1 MVERSWLPYNV
12 GTKRVKKKLKRKKSA
27 GEYLAF
33 ISAKYDVNPDT
44 LFCALLSAGENRKS
58 RCGNLSIE
66 CRGKIKD
73 RLIFLI
79 TDGSEVVAQLS
90 VSATFLTKEGNPLRN
105 FLETDMVR
113 KHIARKTKSP
123 VSYSIRDLRAGM
135 NHVNLKAKVLEVTQP
150 KQVFTRYGN
159 YASLAKAV
167 IADETGKIK
176 LCLWNDQIDS
186 VSAGNTV
193 QIENARTSTFR
204 GERQLSLGKNGTVS
218 NIEHFEDEMMPTDL
232 QQQSPSS

>member
-1 MVERSWLPYNV
+1 MVERSRLPYNV
-12 GTKRVKKKLKRKKSA
+12 EAKKGEEKLKRRKSA

-33 ISAKYDVNPDT
+33 ISAKYEVDPDT

-73 RLIFLI
+73 RIIFLI
-79 TDGSEVVAQLS
+79 MDNSEVVAQLS
-90 VSATFLTKEGNPLRN
+90 VSENFLTKEGNPLRN
-105 FLETDMVR
+105 FMETDMVR
-113 KHIARKTKSP
+113 KHIAKRTKP
-123 VSYSIRDLRAGM
+123 PMSYSIRDLRAGM
-135 NHVNLKAKVLEVTQP
+135 NHVNLKAKVLEVTKP
-150 KQVFTRYGN
+150 RQVFTRYGN

-186 VSAGNTV
+186 ISAGDTV

-204 GERQLSLGKNGTVS
+204 GERQLSLGKTGTVS
-218 NIEHFEDEMMPTDL
+218 NIEHFEDGMMPTDL
-232 QQQSPSS
+232 Q

>member
-1 MVERSWLPYNV
+1 
-12 GTKRVKKKLKRKKSA
+12 LKRKKSS
-27 GEYLAF
+27 GEYLALL
-33 ISAKYDVNPDT
+33 SAKYEVDPDT
-44 LFCALLSAGENRKS
+44 FFCALLSAGENRKS

-66 CRGKIKD
+66 CRGKIKG

-79 TDGSEVVAQLS
+79 TDDSEVVAQLS
-90 VSATFLTKEGNPLRN
+90 VSEKFLTKEGNPLRS
-105 FLETDMVR
+105 FMEADVVR
-113 KHIARKTKSP
+113 KHVAKKAKTP

-135 NHVNLKAKVLEVTQP
+135 NNVNLKAKVLEVTQP

-176 LCLWNDQIDS
+176 LCLWNDQIDA
-186 VSAGNTV
+186 VSAGDTV

-204 GERQLSLGKNGTVS
+204 GERQLSLGKKGTLN
-218 NIEHFEDEMMPTDL
+218 NIESLNSEMMPTDL
-232 QQQSPSS
+232 RQQSPSS

>member
-1 MVERSWLPYNV
+1 
-12 GTKRVKKKLKRKKSA
+12 VKKELKRKKSA

-73 RLIFLI
+73 RIIFLI
-79 TDGSEVVAQLS
+79 TDDSEVVAQLS

-105 FLETDMVR
+105 FMETDMVR

-123 VSYSIRDLRAGM
+123 VSCSIRDLRAGM

-218 NIEHFEDEMMPTDL
+218 NIEHFEDEMMQPDL
-232 QQQSPSS
+232 QQQSPGS